1 MRVSVVY
8 TLQVLSMR
16 YSLVLL
22 FVGALT
28 MPLAAQQAVWGE
40 EFENGCAGGCYA
52 TAYAGPNGAWT
63 VTNVGTNGA
72 CANRWFI
79 SCQENGGAVGTCGVG
94 CGSNETLHVG
104 NDIGCVS
111 PNGCFFCPTGDCGAA
126 YDASCPPALCG
137 FCCSCNSAQTDQR
150 AESPVINLTGI
161 TGMTLTF
168 TYMEGGQGT
177 SDNATLWYFDGAVWA
192 QIADMPKTMVCA
204 GQGTWTAY
212 SIAMPASA
220 NNNASVRIGFR
231 WINNNDGSGADPSIA
246 VDDVQITIPFV
257 PPGTGL
263 IVNEMSNGP
272 ATAKEYIELI
282 VVGPACTN
290 VDIRG
295 IKVDDNNG
303 SLFNGFG
310 SALVSSGTALGHLRF
325 ANIAQW
331 AAVPT
336 GSIILIYNNT
346 DLNALLPADDPA
358 DTAPADKRY
367 ILPGNHA
374 AIQGCNNSPDPV
386 TTSGYFACAG
396 VVGNWNYVS
405 LRNQG
410 DAAQTRDALGR
421 YFHGISYGS
430 NSNSMNNGGLDNL
443 RISTLDHTGRVIY
456 FNSGNYR
463 LAANFISAV
472 VAANETPGAPN
483 NAANTAFIATFD
495 CPLPIEL
502 FHFDA
507 TALDDRVRVEW
518 STASERDNDYFVV
531 ERSADGDRFDVIGTI
546 PGAGTSAMMR
556 NYIFD
561 DAMPLRGT
569 SYYRLR
575 QVDLDGMGSLSNTV
589 AVEWNNAPVFNA
601 ALSAE
606 GVLTMNGITGPGTWR
621 VCDPLGRVMAEGAL
635 TEGPEQRVALDQLPP
650 SVLVLTVV
658 SAASSRSILLYRGG
672 RSTVE

>member
-1 MRVSVVY
+1 M
-8 TLQVLSMR
+8 LSWR
-16 YSLVLL
+16 
-22 FVGALT
+22 A
-28 MPLAAQQAVWGE
+28 AAQQAVWGE
-40 EFENGCAGGCYA
+40 EFENSCAGGCYA

-94 CGSNETLHVG
+94 CGNNETLHVG
-104 NDIGCVS
+104 NDIACVS

-150 AESPVINLTGI
+150 VESPVINLTGI
-161 TGMTLTF
+161 TGTTLTF
-168 TYMEGGQGT
+168 NYMEGGQGA
-177 SDNATLWYFDGAVWA
+177 SDNATLWYYDGAIWA
-192 QIADMPKTMVCA
+192 QIADMPKTVVCA

-212 SIAMPASA
+212 SIAMPVSA
-220 NNNASVRIGFR
+220 NNNANVRIGFR

-246 VDDVQITIPFV
+246 VDDVQITIPFA

-263 IVNEMSNGP
+263 IVNELSNGP
-272 ATAKEYIELI
+272 SLEKEYIELI
-282 VVGPACTN
+282 VIGPACTN
-290 VDIRG
+290 VDIRN

-303 SLFNGFG
+303 TIFNGF
-310 SALVSSGTALGHLRF
+310 STTLVNGGVSTGHMRF
-325 ANIAQW
+325 ANLAVW
-331 AAVPT
+331 SAVPT
-336 GSIILIYNNT
+336 GSIILIYNNA
-346 DLNALLPADDPA
+346 DPNVLLPANDPD

-367 ILPGNHA
+367 ILPVNHA
-374 AIQGCNNSPDPV
+374 SLQGCSTSPNAGSSSA
-386 TTSGYFACAG
+386 SGYYTCVFGA
-396 VVGNWNYVS
+396 GNWTQIA

-430 NSNSMNNGGLDNL
+430 NANNMNNGGLDNL
-443 RISTLDHTGRVIY
+443 RISMLDHTGRVLY

-463 LAANFISAV
+463 LAANFTSAV

-483 NAANTAFIATFD
+483 NAANTAFIATFA

-502 FHFDA
+502 FHFGA

-518 STASERDNDYFVV
+518 STASERNNDLFIV
-531 ERSADGDRFDVIGTI
+531 ERSADGERFLAIGTV
-546 PGAGTSAMMR
+546 PGAGNSAMMR

-561 DAMPLRGT
+561 DATPLQGT

-575 QVDLDGMGSLSNTV
+575 QVDFDGTGSLSNMV
-589 AVEWNNAPVFNA
+589 AVEWNRAPAFSA
-601 ALSAE
+601 ALSEE
-606 GVLTMNGITGPGTWR
+606 GLLTMNGIKGPGTWR
-621 VCDPLGRVMAEGAL
+621 VCDPLGRIMAEGVL
-635 TEGPEQRVALDQLPP
+635 SEGPDQRVALDQLP
-650 SVLVLTVV
+650 SSAMVLTVI
-658 SAASSRSILLYRGG
+658 SAENSRSVLLYRGA
-672 RSTVE
+672 RSGVE